1 MRLQTV
7 QRAVRIV
14 WALLI
19 SSALAFAAGGGEAGA
34 IVFVADSRGATGWRA
49 WITNLYNENLFYFA
63 LFTVFLIPT
72 LAAILGSITNYILSR
87 SGINLKSR
95 VLAEH

>member
-1 MRLQTV
+1 MRFRTV
-7 QRAVRIV
+7 RWAMRIV
-14 WALLI
+14 PALLL
-19 SSALAFAAGGGEAGA
+19 SSTLAVGAGSPATS
-34 IVFVADSRGATGWRA
+34 IVVVADSRGLTGWRA

-63 LFTVFLIPT
+63 LMTVILIPA
-72 LAAILGSITNYILSR
+72 LAVILGSITNFILAR